1 MIRRDD
7 LPEIVQ
13 RVLVSECPLCG
24 SYRGSRCITAGGKE
38 ITDLTRQHTARLRQA
53 GVVTNDGTS
62 PQQVI
67 RAALFA

>member
-13 RVLVSECPLCG
+13 RVLLSECPLCG
-24 SYRGSRCITAGGKE
+24 SYRGSRCTTAGGKE
-38 ITDLTRQHTARLRQA
+38 ITDLTRQHTVRLRQA
-53 GVVTNDGTS
+53 GVVANDGTTAR
-62 PQQVI
+62 QTI

>member
-13 RVLVSECPLCG
+13 RVLVTECPVCG

-38 ITDLTRQHTARLRQA
+38 ITDLTRQHTARIRQA
-53 GVVTNDGTS
+53 GVTANDNGT
-62 PQQVI
+62 PRQRI

>member
-7 LPEIVQ
+7 LPEIVR
-13 RVLVSECPLCG
+13 RVLVTECPVCG

-38 ITDLTRQHTARLRQA
+38 ITDLTRQHTARIRQA
-53 GVVTNDGTS
+53 GVTANDGGT
-62 PQQVI
+62 PRQRI